1 MNNSQETMDDMDVI
15 TFCKVF
21 EVLTPF
27 PDAVQNLD
35 KWGSPY
41 KSQKAHVVNW
51 FASQKTTGSGAYTR
65 QVGNSSARTC
75 YNRLLN
81 PGMLIWMAAVLGA
94 DEGKIEHA
102 TAAAI
107 EAEKINYRKRCT
119 AFREL
124 FPFEEILR
132 LIGKPEHWQYDPALT
147 GLYSAGADNIPHPV
161 KVKERQY
168 RRILRE
174 ELEI

>member
-1 MNNSQETMDDMDVI
+1 MQNNQQTTVDMDVI

-21 EVLTPF
+21 EVLAPF
-27 PDAVQNLD
+27 PDIVQRLD

-65 QVGNSSARTC
+65 QAGNNSARTC

-94 DEGKIEHA
+94 DEGKIEEA

-124 FPFEEILR
+124 FPFEEIVR
-132 LIGKPEHWQYDPALT
+132 LMEKSDRWQYDLALT
-147 GLYSAGADNIPHPV
+147 GLYSVGTDNIPRPV
-161 KVKERQY
+161 KGKERQC

-174 ELEI
+174 ELDG

>member
-1 MNNSQETMDDMDVI
+1 MHNNQQAIVDMDVI

-21 EVLTPF
+21 EALTPF
-27 PDAVQNLD
+27 PDVVQRLD
-35 KWGSPY
+35 KWGFPY

-65 QVGNSSARTC
+65 QAGNSSARTC

-94 DEGKIEHA
+94 DEGKIEKA

-124 FPFEEILR
+124 FPFEEIMR
-132 LIGKPEHWQYDPALT
+132 LMEKPDRWQYDPTLT
-147 GLYSAGADNIPHPV
+147 GLYSVGADNIPHPV
-161 KVKERQY
+161 KGKERQY

-174 ELEI
+174 ELEF

>member
-1 MNNSQETMDDMDVI
+1 MQNDQLKAQDMDI
-15 TFCKVF
+15 NTFCDVF
-21 EVLTPF
+21 SILETLPKTVKTF
-27 PDAVQNLD
+27 D

-94 DEGKIEHA
+94 DEGKIEQA

-124 FPFEEILR
+124 FPFDEIMR
-132 LIGKPEHWQYDPALT
+132 LMEKPDRWQYDPALT
-147 GLYSAGADNIPHPV
+147 GLYTVDADNIPRPV
-161 KVKERQY
+161 KGKERQY

>member
-1 MNNSQETMDDMDVI
+1 MQKNHLKMQDMDVT
-15 TFCKVF
+15 TFCRVF

-27 PDAVQNLD
+27 PDTVQRLD

-65 QVGNSSARTC
+65 QAGNNSARTC

-94 DEGKIEHA
+94 DEGKIEQA
-102 TAAAI
+102 TTAAI

-119 AFREL
+119 AFREM
-124 FPFEEILR
+124 FPFEEIVR
-132 LIGKPEHWQYDPALT
+132 LMEKPNHWQYDPALE
-147 GLYSAGADNIPHPV
+147 GLYAVGADNIPRPV
-161 KVKERQY
+161 KGKERQY

-174 ELEI
+174 ELDG

>member
-1 MNNSQETMDDMDVI
+1 MQKERSIARDMDI
-15 TFCKVF
+15 NTFCAVF
-21 EVLTPF
+21 NVLEPF
-27 PDAVQNLD
+27 PAAVQKLD

-41 KSQKAHVVNW
+41 KSQKAHVIDW
-51 FASQKTTGSGAYTR
+51 FSTQDTTGGGAYTR
-65 QVGNSSARTC
+65 QNGNRSAKAC

-81 PGMLIWMAAVLGA
+81 PGMLIWMAVVLGA
-94 DEGKIEHA
+94 DKGKIEQA
-102 TAAAI
+102 TTAAI

-161 KVKERQY
+161 KGKERQY

>member
-1 MNNSQETMDDMDVI
+1 MDVT

-27 PDAVQNLD
+27 PDVVQRLD

-65 QVGNSSARTC
+65 QAGNNSARTC

-81 PGMLIWMAAVLGA
+81 PGMLIWMASVLGA
-94 DEGKIEHA
+94 DEEKIEQA
-102 TAAAI
+102 TAAAV
-107 EAEKINYRKRCT
+107 EAEMN
-119 AFREL
+119 
-124 FPFEEILR
+124 PR
-132 LIGKPEHWQYDPALT
+132 LAVLIAH
-147 GLYSAGADNIPHPV
+147 V
-161 KVKERQY
+161 KLDG
-168 RRILRE
+168 RIFL
-174 ELEI
+174 LLQLCLSH

>member
-1 MNNSQETMDDMDVI
+1 MANQTIVDMNVL

-21 EVLTPF
+21 EALAPF
-27 PDAVQNLD
+27 PDAVQRLD

-65 QVGNSSARTC
+65 QAGNSSARTC

-94 DEGKIEHA
+94 DEEKIEQA
-102 TAAAI
+102 TAVAI
-107 EAEKINYRKRCT
+107 EAEKTNYRKRCT
-119 AFREL
+119 AFRET
-124 FPFEEILR
+124 FPFEEIMR
-132 LIGKPEHWQYDPALT
+132 LIEKPEQWQYDPALA
-147 GLYSAGADNIPHPV
+147 GLYAVGADNIPHPL
-161 KVKERQY
+161 KGKERQY
-168 RRILRE
+168 RRVLRE
-174 ELEI
+174 ELEL